1 MLSPAPGAVTCPTGL
16 LALLVGHGERRRT
29 RRLGPCGQ
37 REPCGRPGRAVAR
50 RDQHGVGRIETD
62 ERNTMLMRRTPLAAA
77 LAVAALA
84 VSAPAAGAVTW
95 PSFAGV
101 PSLLPAAAL
110 PGNAVGP
117 CGTVSQEGQGRVS
130 GNEASVCQGAG
141 LAFIG
146 PSVGQVASVM
156 GPTIISPGFVG
167 TVITTTGNVALP

>member
-1 MLSPAPGAVTCPTGL
+1 
-16 LALLVGHGERRRT
+16 
-29 RRLGPCGQ
+29 
-37 REPCGRPGRAVAR
+37 
-50 RDQHGVGRIETD
+50 
-62 ERNTMLMRRTPLAAA
+62 MLMRRTPLAAA

-95 PSFAGV
+95 PSF
-101 PSLLPAAAL
+101 PAAPSIVPGVAPL

-117 CGTVSQEGQGRVS
+117 CGTVSQEGQGRAS

-146 PSVGQVASVM
+146 PSIGQIATVI

-167 TVITTTGNVALP
+167 TVITTAGGVAVP